1 MTVVSFIWK
10 FFFFEQGK
18 EVVLE
23 SEVQV
28 LSRLRHPNIVKLYD
42 VIDSESTLCLV
53 LELVEVSACARC
65 VNLARPCMN
74 NSLTISR
81 IFFLFFDLSLSL
93 SLLFYHVLFCSIL
106 FYSVLFFVSAIYLFV
121 FGFFFFWIVLVSG
134 SDWLK
139 GGDLFDAIAAAGKF
153 SEPEAKRMTQDL
165 ASALTYLHSLSIV
178 HRDVK
183 PENLFVRAHC
193 YQF

>member
-1 MTVVSFIWK
+1 MS
-10 FFFFEQGK
+10 QGK

-106 FYSVLFFVSAIYLFV
+106 FYSILFFVSAIYLFV
-121 FGFFFFWIVLVSG
+121 FGFFFFG
-134 SDWLK
+134 
-139 GGDLFDAIAAAGKF
+139 LFWF
-153 SEPEAKRMTQDL
+153 L
-165 ASALTYLHSLSIV
+165 ARI
-178 HRDVK
+178 D
-183 PENLFVRAHC
+183 
-193 YQF
+193 